1 MNETLH
7 NQSLHLLF
15 VDVTV
20 AVAVA
25 RSLYDDLFVWLYFV
39 RAVLSAVMTAMLRE
53 NRSRLVLVG
62 GNAGG
67 AECRRLVVFAH
78 NWLVVRLLVS
88 PSWESGYLPLFSPR
102 QRLSFCLS
110 VPVSV
115 CLFVYLGACVSV
127 CSFRKI
133 HQQLFPTVT

>member
-88 PSWESGYLPLFSPR
+88 PSWESGS
-102 QRLSFCLS
+102 LSLS
-110 VPVSV
+110 SHLVSV
-115 CLFVYLGACVSV
+115 CLSV
-127 CSFRKI
+127 CPCRSPCVCLCIWVRVCLCARFEKFINNFSPR
-133 HQQLFPTVT
+133 